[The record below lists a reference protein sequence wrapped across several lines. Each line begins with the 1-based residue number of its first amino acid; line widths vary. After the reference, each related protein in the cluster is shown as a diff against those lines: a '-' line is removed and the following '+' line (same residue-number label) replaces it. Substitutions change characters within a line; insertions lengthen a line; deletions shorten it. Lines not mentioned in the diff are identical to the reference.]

1 MRTRRL
7 KRVFITA
14 ILSTVTIVAFGIA
27 IHTRVHAAPQ
37 AAGAMA
43 NGSSEPAPV
52 RYYSKATVDG
62 QFEND
67 KLFLDRGHN
76 GQFYVETSRRIK
88 DGEAELHQDETDVF
102 YVLKGSAT
110 VVYGGKMDG
119 PSNKMGDGRPL
130 PAGQIHAKGIIG
142 GTSQMVTVGDE
153 MIIPSGQP
161 HQFTKVQAPF
171 WYLVVK
177 VRNPGAVL
185 PPNWSIGR

>member
-1 MRTRRL
+1 MTTRRL
-7 KRVFITA
+7 KKAFIA
-14 ILSTVTIVAFGIA
+14 AGLATIAALGIA
-27 IHTRVHAAPQ
+27 SKARAHAAPQ
-37 AAGAMA
+37 APDAAA
-43 NGSSEPAPV
+43 NGAGQPAPV
-52 RYYSKATVDG
+52 RYFSKAQTDS

-67 KLFLDRGHN
+67 MLFLDHGHN
-76 GQFYVETSRRIK
+76 GQFYVETSRRLK
-88 DGEAELHQDETDVF
+88 DGDAELHQDETDVF
-102 YVLKGSAT
+102 YVVKGSAT

-119 PSNKMGDGRPL
+119 PSNKMTDGRPL

-142 GTSQMVTVGDE
+142 GTSQRVTVGDT

-161 HQFTKVQAPF
+161 HQFTQVQVPF